1 MDLKEQFEALTKELK
16 EYRAKAE
23 EQQKQYGTMSQELT
37 AKIDTLQK
45 QVDAIDVKMAERHAA
60 STAAPVSWRKAFE
73 EHDGVQR
80 LLRHKDGNCVVTLT
94 GDQAKQLF
102 ERKTT
107 VTEAAVGAQ
116 TTGVLPIQRIP
127 GIVPEARQ
135 RLTIRDLLTSRPTT
149 QLVVDFVKVNAKPAI
164 GSPQTEASDKGENAV
179 TFTSVSQQVR
189 TLATWIPASKQVL
202 DDMSELM
209 AYLQTALPYYV
220 NLEEELQLLSGDNT
234 GVNLYGFI
242 PQAASFNT
250 GLLSATA
257 GWNRID
263 IIGRAV
269 EQIQIAKELE
279 PTFIVLHPQDW
290 WSIRLTKDAYGRY
303 ILGNPQESVG
313 RPVISELG
321 APVGVQMPPRVFDLV
336 PVVTTSISAGTFLV
350 GSGSPVAAEIRD
362 RMEMTVEIA
371 TQHSDFFTR
380 NLIAIRAEKRLC
392 LVTKRP
398 GSFIAGSF
406 STSPQ

>member
-1 MDLKEQFEALTKELK
+1 
-16 EYRAKAE
+16 
-23 EQQKQYGTMSQELT
+23 
-37 AKIDTLQK
+37 
-45 QVDAIDVKMAERHAA
+45 MAERHAA
-60 STAAPVSWRKAFE
+60 PTAAPVSWRKAFE

-94 GDQAKQLF
+94 GDQTKQLF

-107 VTEAAVGAQ
+107 VTEAAVGVA
-116 TTGVLPIQRIP
+116 TTGVLPIERIP

-135 RLTIRDLLTSRPTT
+135 RLTIRDLLSARPTT
-149 QLVVDFVKVNAKPAI
+149 QLVVDFVKVLARPAI

-202 DDMSELM
+202 DDMGELM
-209 AYLQTALPYYV
+209 SYLQTALPYYI

-242 PQAASFNT
+242 PQAASFNAS
-250 GLLSATA
+250 LLSAAA

-313 RPVISELG
+313 RPAISELG
-321 APVGVQMPPRVFDLV
+321 APVGVSLPPRVFDLV
-336 PVVTTSISAGTFLV
+336 PVVTTSISVGTFLV
-350 GSGSPVAAEIRD
+350 GSVWGKPPRKSPC
-362 RMEMTVEIA
+362 
-371 TQHSDFFTR
+371 
-380 NLIAIRAEKRLC
+380 K
-392 LVTKRP
+392 
-398 GSFIAGSF
+398 
-406 STSPQ
+406 SPRKFKS

>member
-1 MDLKEQFEALTKELK
+1 M
-16 EYRAKAE
+16 
-23 EQQKQYGTMSQELT
+23 
-37 AKIDTLQK
+37 
-45 QVDAIDVKMAERHAA
+45 
-60 STAAPVSWRKAFE
+60 
-73 EHDGVQR
+73 
-80 LLRHKDGNCVVTLT
+80 
-94 GDQAKQLF
+94 
-102 ERKTT
+102 
-107 VTEAAVGAQ
+107 
-116 TTGVLPIQRIP
+116 
-127 GIVPEARQ
+127 PEARQ
-135 RLTIRDLLTSRPTT
+135 RLTIRDLLSARPTT
-149 QLVVDFVKVNAKPAI
+149 QLVVDFVKVLARPAI

-202 DDMSELM
+202 DDMGELM
-209 AYLQTALPYYV
+209 SYLQTALPYYID
-220 NLEEELQLLSGDNT
+220 LEEELQLLSGDNT

-242 PQAASFNT
+242 PQAASFNAS
-250 GLLSATA
+250 LLSAAA

-313 RPVISELG
+313 RPAISELG
-321 APVGVQMPPRVFDLV
+321 APVGVSLPPRVFDLV
-336 PVVTTSISAGTFLV
+336 PVVTTSISVGTFLV

-362 RMEMTVEIA
+362 RMGMTLEIA
-371 TQHSDFFTR
+371 TQHADFFTK

-398 GSFIAGSF
+398 GSFVTGSF
-406 STSPQ
+406 TTSP